1 MKPTTPDQGISDIA
15 AMLASTASQQ
25 RPQWHAPI
33 VAVFPIIDTAG
44 DPTISDDGLGDGLF
58 S

>member
-1 MKPTTPDQGISDIA
+1 MSTSEPYADFQAQESKPKWAEPKIVIEPVRATA
-15 AMLASTASQQ
+15 A
-25 RPQWHAPI
+25 
-33 VAVFPIIDTAG
+33 

>member
-1 MKPTTPDQGISDIA
+1 METKIIKGEIEIDPGPLTNENG
-15 AMLASTASQQ
+15 L
-25 RPQWHAPI
+25 RGWHAP
-33 VAVFPIIDTAG
+33 VLSVFGMSSANG

>member
-1 MKPTTPDQGISDIA
+1 MENKLAAATIHPDSMALAVENGTGRPWHTPVLSALKMSD
-15 AMLASTASQQ
+15 TE
-25 RPQWHAPI
+25 
-33 VAVFPIIDTAG
+33 G

>member
-1 MKPTTPDQGISDIA
+1 
-15 AMLASTASQQ
+15 MLNPEFNAEVEAGEAK
-25 RPQWHAPI
+25 PQWAEPKI
-33 VAVFPIIDTAG
+33 TIEPVRATAG

>member
-1 MKPTTPDQGISDIA
+1 MPEPDFNAAEQADQARPLWTTPEITVEPVSA
-15 AMLASTASQQ
+15 
-25 RPQWHAPI
+25 
-33 VAVFPIIDTAG
+33 TAG

>member
-1 MKPTTPDQGISDIA
+1 MSDQNQEARTECAKPVWTTPRMDVVS
-15 AMLASTASQQ
+15 
-25 RPQWHAPI
+25 
-33 VAVFPIIDTAG
+33 VAELTEA

>member
-1 MKPTTPDQGISDIA
+1 MDEIRKAAPAEAVAGEKKLPWIA
-15 AMLASTASQQ
+15 
-25 RPQWHAPI
+25 PKI
-33 VAVFPIIDTAG
+33 EAVPLTETAG

>member
-1 MKPTTPDQGISDIA
+1 MNDQNLETCIADGAKPVWTTPRMETVS
-15 AMLASTASQQ
+15 
-25 RPQWHAPI
+25 
-33 VAVFPIIDTAG
+33 VAELTEG

>member
-1 MKPTTPDQGISDIA
+1 MENEIIDYATTSSAKSPSAGDG
-15 AMLASTASQQ
+15 TG
-25 RPQWHAPI
+25 RRWHAPVLSI
-33 VAVFPIIDTAG
+33 FEMACAQG

>member
-1 MKPTTPDQGISDIA
+1 MNTTQKNADVIEISDVQNANCKQEWNKPEVNRI
-15 AMLASTASQQ
+15 SV
-25 RPQWHAPI
+25 I
-33 VAVFPIIDTAG
+33 VETEG